1 MKDLLS
7 EHRWKVISKLVTLDT
22 KLEKDTASA
31 FLTLEVLSV
40 HQERKDFYY
49 RAGLTRPIIHYNNI
63 REKMKTYLIKV
74 FLDGIKIQFTLESE
88 PISVTE
94 MLHQKVL
101 DFLGKTSKEQLEK
114 MISPKQIS
122 NFFYI
127 TYEEVERD
135 IIVPIT
141 SGQENRLGITVEQ
154 VLS

>member
-1 MKDLLS
+1 
-7 EHRWKVISKLVTLDT
+7 
-22 KLEKDTASA
+22 
-31 FLTLEVLSV
+31 VLSV
-40 HQERKDFYY
+40 HQERKGFYY
-49 RAGLTRPIIHYNNI
+49 RASLTRPVNQYKNI

-74 FLDGIKIQFTLESE
+74 FLNSIKIQFTLESE
-88 PISVTE
+88 PILVTE
-94 MLHQKVL
+94 ILHDKVL
-101 DFLGKTSKEQLEK
+101 DFLGKTTKYELEK
-114 MISPKQIS
+114 LISHNQIS

>member
-1 MKDLLS
+1 
-7 EHRWKVISKLVTLDT
+7 
-22 KLEKDTASA
+22 
-31 FLTLEVLSV
+31 
-40 HQERKDFYY
+40 
-49 RAGLTRPIIHYNNI
+49 LTRPIIHYKNI

-74 FLDGIKIQFTLESE
+74 FLNNIKIQFTLESE

-94 MLHQKVL
+94 ILHQKVL
-101 DFLGKTSKEQLEK
+101 DFLGKISKEQLEK
-114 MISPKQIS
+114 LINRNQMS
-122 NFFYI
+122 NFSYI

>member
-1 MKDLLS
+1 MK
-7 EHRWKVISKLVTLDT
+7 I
-22 KLEKDTASA
+22 
-31 FLTLEVLSV
+31 
-40 HQERKDFYY
+40 
-49 RAGLTRPIIHYNNI
+49 
-63 REKMKTYLIKV
+63 YLIKI
-74 FLDGIKIQFTLESE
+74 FTNSTKIQFILESE
-88 PISVTE
+88 PINSTE
-94 MLHQKVL
+94 FLHQKVL

-114 MISPKQIS
+114 MISHKQIN